1 MSVIP
6 KHNGNRVYENYSQD
20 ISSEGWDVIVIGSGM
35 GGMSVAAALSKL
47 GRKVLVLEQHY
58 IPGGFT
64 HMFARKGYKWDVGVH
79 VMGEMREGEVPAKMM
94 KWLTNGKAEM
104 VTLGDPYDGFYF
116 PDDYDFQMAEG
127 NQKFL
132 AHLKSKF
139 PEEEKILD
147 KYWKTVKKVE
157 MAAKAFFL
165 FQTLPRW
172 LEWPLSKIWYGLI
185 FRNWWKV
192 STEDAINEFG
202 MSEKLKRTL
211 TSHWGYYGSVPK
223 ESSFGIHC
231 LTHTHFWNGAFYPKG
246 GAKKFAEYMLA
257 NVVDKGGKVAVR
269 ANVDEILVKDGKA
282 YGVRMED
289 GKEFKAPIIISAAGA
304 KTTVNKL
311 VPDNFKHSE
320 WGNSLR
326 SIGDSPSYLC
336 LNIAFKGDIAS
347 KGAGSSN
354 MWLYTIDNNDQ
365 QLWDITNPDEV
376 PHLLYVSFP
385 SMKDPEHQRGQKE
398 TGECVTFVDW
408 DAFIKWDDSTFGNR
422 EVAYETLKASIEKRL
437 LDALQ
442 KRIPDIMEQVD
453 FCELSTPLTSKHYC
467 RASKGAIYGLNA
479 SIDRFSNPHL
489 RTRTP
494 IKNFY
499 LSGVDVATVGVV
511 SGMVSGILTAATI
524 DKRAYLKLL

>member
-6 KHNGNRVYENYSQD
+6 KYKGKRVYENYS
-20 ISSEGWDVIVIGSGM
+20 SEIPENGWDVIVVGSGM
-35 GGMSVAAALSKL
+35 GGMSVSAALSKY
-47 GRKVLVLEQHY
+47 GRKVLLLEQHY
-58 IPGGFT
+58 IPGGYT

-79 VMGEMREGEVPAKMM
+79 VMGEMREGEIPAKIM
-94 KWLTNGKAEM
+94 KWLTNGQAEM
-104 VTLGDPYDGFYF
+104 ITLGDPYDGFYF

-132 AHLKSKF
+132 NHLKSKF
-139 PEEEKILD
+139 PDEKHILD
-147 KYWKTVKKVE
+147 KYWKKVRRVD
-157 MAAKAFFL
+157 MICKAFFL
-165 FQTLPRW
+165 FQTLPMW
-172 LEWPLSKIWYGLI
+172 LEWPLSKLWFGLL
-185 FRNWWKV
+185 FKNWWGV
-192 STEDAINEFG
+192 TTEEAIDEFG
-202 MSEKLKRTL
+202 MSPKLKRTL

-223 ESSFGIHC
+223 ESSFGVHC

-246 GAKKFAEYMLA
+246 GAKKFAEYMLE

-269 ANVDEILVKDGKA
+269 ASVDEVLVKNGKA

-289 GKEFKAPIIISAAGA
+289 GKEFKAPIVISAVGA

-311 VPDNFKHSE
+311 IPETFKNSE
-320 WGNSLR
+320 WAKSLR

-354 MWLYTIDNNDQ
+354 KWLYSIKNNKQ
-365 QLWDITNPDEV
+365 QLWDVTDLEEI

-385 SMKDPEHQRGQKE
+385 SMKDPEHVRGQKE

-408 DAFIKWDDSTFGNR
+408 DAFVKWDDTTHKNR
-422 EVAYETLKASIEKRL
+422 EQAYEDLKASITKRM
-437 LDALQ
+437 LDELQ
-442 KRIPDIMEQVD
+442 KRIPDIMEHMD

-467 RASKGAIYGLNA
+467 RASKGAIYGLDA
-479 SIDRFSNPHL
+479 SVKRFTNPHL

-499 LSGVDVATVGVV
+499 MSGVDVATVGVV
-511 SGMVSGILTAATI
+511 SGMISGILTAAAI